1 MPIRS
6 YKMSI
11 CTQLFKHTMTGPTWT
26 FPSFMFRAIAY
37 PFAPL
42 RHIVYKP
49 THQASACLLGD
60 KTTHTKAAFLIKSF
74 VLYHIKRHCR
84 QGFDP
89 GTSSTTVYIND
100 ICNLI
105 YVWRCIIPQLR
116 FRKIPTSTC
125 PNCVLLNFAF
135 GH

>member
-1 MPIRS
+1 MIIQYTPRCDVRSNSEEKNTFIQYTMGGGYIRFPDKGGFLLAHKVSTYEMPIRS

-84 QGFDP
+84 
-89 GTSSTTVYIND
+89 
-100 ICNLI
+100 
-105 YVWRCIIPQLR
+105 
-116 FRKIPTSTC
+116 
-125 PNCVLLNFAF
+125 
-135 GH
+135 